1 MWLLCENSYQRTTAL
16 FIQSELRLFPAS
28 PSYLVL
34 EQVSWDVDEEGH
46 RERGL
51 LLYKILWSALS
62 FYCMGDA
69 FFFCIFLM
77 MHYFKSSLEKQLGDL
92 LEFYV
97 THQHT
102 ETVWCYVEICHFFTV

>member
-1 MWLLCENSYQRTTAL
+1 MWLLYKNSYKRTTAL

-34 EQVSWDVDEEGH
+34 EQVSWDADEEGH

-62 FYCMGDA
+62 FYCMEDVGV
-69 FFFCIFLM
+69 FFLCIFVIM
-77 MHYFKSSLEKQLGDL
+77 CYFKSSLEKQLGGL
-92 LEFYV
+92 L
-97 THQHT
+97 
-102 ETVWCYVEICHFFTV
+102 